1 MDMIEIAVFMVCL
14 HRVGAP
20 VDLRRLYVEIRLCPS
35 RELGRLP
42 AGYFACERNLI
53 GRIRTQV
60 GMRFPVT
67 EHLGNFGCPRKGTR
81 EILLWDLLV
90 GKVVPLSIQDLNDFV
105 EA

>member
-1 MDMIEIAVFMVCL
+1 MRAAPEDLGYLNAEIL
-14 HRVGAP
+14 SGP
-20 VDLRRLYVEIRLCPS
+20 RREP
-35 RELGRLP
+35 GRSP
-42 AGYFACERNLI
+42 AGYSVCERNLI
-53 GRIRTQV
+53 GGIRTQV

-90 GKVVPLSIQDLNDFV
+90 RKVVPLSIQGLNDLV